1 MSLAVL
7 HAGFQTTVQD
17 LGRYGYLRA
26 GIPPSGPMDRHAFV
40 IANRLVGNEDNAAE
54 LECAFLGPRLECQT
68 DTLIAV
74 TGAEVD
80 LRING
85 KLEVLWTALRI
96 RSGDVIQIG
105 PARNGCW
112 TYLAVS
118 GGIDVPPVLGSR
130 ATYSRGS
137 LGGMEGRALKNGD
150 LLPLKANLRG
160 HDSMQGRQILSQYKP
175 SFPAEVEVRVILGPQ
190 EDYFTP
196 DGIGTFLSGTYEVT
210 HKIDRMGYRL
220 EGPPIA
226 HRTGPDIISDGIP
239 SGGIQVPG
247 DGQPMIL
254 LVDRQSTGGY
264 SKIASVISVD
274 IGVVAQAQPGRRI
287 RFRSVTLTEAHRILR
302 QAEAGLVKIIE
313 GQS

>member
-7 HAGFQTTVQD
+7 HPGFQTTVQD

-26 GIPPSGPMDRHAFV
+26 GIPPSGPMDRRAFI
-40 IANRLVGNEDNAAE
+40 IANRLVGNDDNAAA
-54 LECAFLGPRLECQT
+54 LESAFLGPRLECQT

-80 LRING
+80 LWING
-85 KLEVLWTALRI
+85 KLEMLWTALRV

-112 TYLAVS
+112 TYLAIS
-118 GGIDVPPVLGSR
+118 GGIDVPPVLSSR
-130 ATYSRGS
+130 ATYSRGNH
-137 LGGMEGRALKNGD
+137 GGMEGRALRNGD
-150 LLPLKANLRG
+150 MLPLKVNLQG
-160 HDSMQGRQILSQYKP
+160 HDGMLGRQILSQYRP

-196 DGIGTFLSGTYEVT
+196 DGITTFLSSAYEVT

-220 EGPPIA
+220 EGPTIA
-226 HRTGPDIISDGIP
+226 HRTGPDMISDGIP
-239 SGGIQVPG
+239 SGGLQVPG

-254 LVDRQSTGGY
+254 LVDDSPPEVIRRSLL
-264 SKIASVISVD
+264 SSALISV
-274 IGVVAQAQPGRRI
+274 
-287 RFRSVTLTEAHRILR
+287 SWHRLS
-302 QAEAGLVKIIE
+302 QGGESAFVQLV
-313 GQS
+313 

>member
-1 MSLAVL
+1 LAP
-7 HAGFQTTVQD
+7 GW
-17 LGRYGYLRA
+17 
-26 GIPPSGPMDRHAFV
+26 
-40 IANRLVGNEDNAAE
+40 NAK
-54 LECAFLGPRLECQT
+54 LI
-68 DTLIAV
+68 TLIAV

-85 KLEVLWTALRI
+85 KLETLWAAIRI

-112 TYLAVS
+112 TYLAIS
-118 GGIDVPPVLGSR
+118 GGIDVPLVLGSR

-150 LLPLKANLRG
+150 LLPLKAKLQG

-175 SFPAEVEVRVILGPQ
+175 SFPAEVEIRVILGPQ
-190 EDYFTP
+190 KDYFTP
-196 DGIGTFLSGTYEVT
+196 DGIATFQSGIYEVT

-226 HRTGPDIISDGIP
+226 HHTGPDIISDGIP
-239 SGGIQVPG
+239 SGAIQVPG

-287 RFRSVTLTEAHRILR
+287 RFCSVTLTEAHRILR
-302 QAEAGLVKIIE
+302 QAEAELVKIIE

>member
-1 MSLAVL
+1 MSLAL
-7 HAGFQTTVQD
+7 LNAGFQTTIQD

-26 GIPPSGPMDRHAFV
+26 GIPPSGPMDRDAFV
-40 IANRLVGNEDNAAE
+40 IANRLVGNDDNAAE
-54 LECAFLGPRLECQT
+54 LECAFLGPRLECRT
-68 DTLIAV
+68 DAWVAV

-96 RSGDVIQIG
+96 RPGDVIQIG

-112 TYLAVS
+112 AYLAIS
-118 GGIDVPPVLGSR
+118 GGIDVHPVLGSR
-130 ATYSRGS
+130 STYVRGS
-137 LGGMEGRALKNGD
+137 LGGTEGRALKNGD
-150 LLPLKANLRG
+150 VLPVGTVLRRQDG
-160 HDSMQGRQILSQYKP
+160 LEGRQILSQYKP

-190 EDYFTP
+190 QDCFTS
-196 DGIGTFLSGTYEVT
+196 DGIETFLSSAYEVT

-220 EGPPIA
+220 KGAHIA

-239 SGGIQVPG
+239 AGAIQVPG

-264 SKIASVISVD
+264 SKIATVISVD
-274 IGVVAQAQPGRRI
+274 IGVVAQTGPGRRI
-287 RFRSVTLTEAHRILR
+287 RFRSVTVMEAHHILR
-302 QAEAGLVKIIE
+302 QAEVWLTKII
-313 GQS
+313 QAQL